1 MFQGFGLHSLHQQHM
16 TQSGFPLLGK
26 TAYIQR
32 MKILFRG
39 KKAQQVARNCA
50 KKFRSVCLKVIKNK
64 GAAAG
69 N

>member
-1 MFQGFGLHSLHQQHM
+1 MKKKR
-16 TQSGFPLLGK
+16 PRLGK

-32 MKILFRG
+32 MKILSQG
-39 KKAQQVARNCA
+39 KKAQQVAGNCA
-50 KKFRSVCLKVIKNK
+50 KQLRSVCLKVIKNK